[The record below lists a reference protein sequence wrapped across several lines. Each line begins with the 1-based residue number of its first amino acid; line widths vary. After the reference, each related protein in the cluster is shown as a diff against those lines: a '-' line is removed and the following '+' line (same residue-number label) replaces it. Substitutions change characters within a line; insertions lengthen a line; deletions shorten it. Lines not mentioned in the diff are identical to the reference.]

1 MIYSKIKFDLEPPLY
16 WPYLKYWWPKI
27 AIGSN
32 KICDAAI
39 ISVISLFDLE
49 PHLSQVRL
57 VKKILNIKI
66 IIFDP
71 KLPQGESFKV

>member
-1 MIYSKIKFDLEPPLY
+1 MLDFEFQ
-16 WPYLKYWWPKI
+16 PKI
-27 AIGSN
+27 PIEPN
-32 KICDAAI
+32 KICGAAI
-39 ISVISLFDLE
+39 INVISLFDLE

-57 VKKILNIKI
+57 VKKNLNINI